1 MADDPGIHA
10 TVAYKRF
17 ADNIPLAV
25 DYELVQGIE
34 RDVLKIL
41 YMRLGINGP
50 DGQRI
55 AKELAQESAQVADK
69 RQDLSKKL
77 ERLQIASTELLE
89 LS

>member
-1 MADDPGIHA
+1 MADDPDVRA

-17 ADNIPLAV
+17 ADNIPLAI

-34 RDVLKIL
+34 RDVLKFL
-41 YMRLGINGP
+41 DMRLGINGP
-50 DGQRI
+50 EGQRI

-77 ERLQIASTELLE
+77 ERLQSASIELLE